1 MAPRADG
8 GPDAALIATIAA
20 GGVLGSLGRWVVG
33 LALPHADG
41 RMPWGTLLVNVTGAL
56 AMGLLIAW
64 LADRESPAWVRPFA
78 ATGLLGGWTTYS
90 AFALDAVTLSPVVA
104 VGYVAATVV
113 LGVGACALGL
123 RIGERLLGEQEVAT

>member
-1 MAPRADG
+1 MVLAV
-8 GPDAALIATIAA
+8 AA
-20 GGVLGSLGRWVVG
+20 GGALGSLGRWALAG
-33 LALPHADG
+33 ALPEAADG
-41 RMPWGTLLVNVTGAL
+41 WPWGTLLVNVTGAL

-64 LADRESPAWVRPFA
+64 LADRELPAWVRPFV

-90 AFALDAVTLSPVVA
+90 AFALDTVSLSPVVA

-123 RIGERLLGEQEVAT
+123 IAGERLLAEQEVAT

>member
-1 MAPRADG
+1 MVLAV
-8 GPDAALIATIAA
+8 AA
-20 GGVLGSLGRWVVG
+20 GGALGSLGRWALAG
-33 LALPHADG
+33 ALPEAADG
-41 RMPWGTLLVNVTGAL
+41 WPWGTLLVNVTGAL
-56 AMGLLIAW
+56 AMGLLIAR

-113 LGVGACALGL
+113 LGVGACAVGL

>member
-1 MAPRADG
+1 MVLAV
-8 GPDAALIATIAA
+8 AA
-20 GGVLGSLGRWVVG
+20 GGALGSLGRWALAG
-33 LALPHADG
+33 ALPEAADG
-41 RMPWGTLLVNVTGAL
+41 WPCGTLLVNVTGAL

-64 LADRESPAWVRPFA
+64 LADREWPAWVRPFA

-113 LGVGACALGL
+113 LGVGACAVGL

>member
-1 MAPRADG
+1 MPEAADG
-8 GPDAALIATIAA
+8 
-20 GGVLGSLGRWVVG
+20 W
-33 LALPHADG
+33 
-41 RMPWGTLLVNVTGAL
+41 PWGTLLVNVTGAL

-113 LGVGACALGL
+113 LGVGACAVGL
-123 RIGERLLGEQEVAT
+123 RIGERLLAEQEVAT

>member
-1 MAPRADG
+1 MVLAV
-8 GPDAALIATIAA
+8 AA
-20 GGVLGSLGRWVVG
+20 GGALGSLGRWALVE
-33 LALPHADG
+33 ALPQADDG
-41 RMPWGTLLVNVTGAL
+41 WPWGTLLVNVTGAL

-64 LADRESPAWVRPFA
+64 LTDRESPAWVRPFA

-113 LGVGACALGL
+113 LGVGACAVGL
-123 RIGERLLGEQEVAT
+123 RIGERLLAEQEVAT

>member
-1 MAPRADG
+1 MV
-8 GPDAALIATIAA
+8 LTVAA
-20 GGVLGSLGRWVVG
+20 GGALGSLGRWALAG
-33 LALPHADG
+33 ALPEAADG
-41 RMPWGTLLVNVTGAL
+41 WPWGTLLVNVTGAL

-90 AFALDAVTLSPVVA
+90 VFALDAVTLSPVVA

-113 LGVGACALGL
+113 LGVGACAVGL
-123 RIGERLLGEQEVAT
+123 RIGERLLAEQEVAT

>member
-1 MAPRADG
+1 MVLAV
-8 GPDAALIATIAA
+8 AA
-20 GGVLGSLGRWVVG
+20 GGALGSLGRWALAG
-33 LALPHADG
+33 ALPEAADG
-41 RMPWGTLLVNVTGAL
+41 WPWGTLLVNVTGAL

-104 VGYVAATVV
+104 VGYVAATLV
-113 LGVGACALGL
+113 LGVGACAVGL

>member
-1 MAPRADG
+1 MVLAV
-8 GPDAALIATIAA
+8 AA
-20 GGVLGSLGRWVVG
+20 GGALGSLGRWALAG
-33 LALPHADG
+33 ALPEAADG
-41 RMPWGTLLVNVTGAL
+41 WPWGTLLVNVTGAL

-64 LADRESPAWVRPFA
+64 LADRESPAWVRPFV

-90 AFALDAVTLSPVVA
+90 AFALDTVSLSPVVA

-123 RIGERLLGEQEVAT
+123 IAGERLLAEQEVAT

>member
-1 MAPRADG
+1 MV
-8 GPDAALIATIAA
+8 LTVAA
-20 GGVLGSLGRWVVG
+20 GGALGSLGRWALAG
-33 LALPHADG
+33 ALPEAADG
-41 RMPWGTLLVNVTGAL
+41 WPWGTLLVNVTGAL

-113 LGVGACALGL
+113 LGVGACAVGL
-123 RIGERLLGEQEVAT
+123 RIGERLLAEQEVAT